1 MSEPFAPPY
10 PEQDLPAGERLRV
23 PPHSIQA
30 EQSLIGGLMLDNQ
43 TWDSVADKVKE
54 GDFYRREHR
63 LIFGAIR
70 DLAARGGRSR
80 PPRGCLRTR

>member
-43 TWDSVADKVKE
+43 TWDSVADKVSN
-54 GDFYRREHR
+54 GFAPT
-63 LIFGAIR
+63 GAR
-70 DLAARGGRSR
+70 ACRFSGVAV
-80 PPRGCLRTR
+80 